1 MNRKMDDPSRS
12 SVEPAGPAWHS
23 ASIESVLSQLGSTI
37 AGISGQEAQDRLKKE
52 GRNVLPQKKRTSSWS
67 TFFRQFRSPLIY
79 ILLFAAILAF
89 AMGKRTDAAVI
100 LAVLFVNA
108 IIGAVQENRAE
119 KSMEALRRLSKMIV
133 RVLRDSTEVVIEAEE
148 LVPGDVLLLSPGDA
162 VTADARVIEASALE
176 AAEAAITGES
186 LPVSKSVESVPI
198 ETPLAERRNIVYAG
212 THISAGRGRAVVV
225 KTGPRTELGAIAK
238 LTELA
243 IQPKTTLELRLSQ
256 FGRLLVV
263 AALAVFVIV
272 IALGIMRKV
281 PFVEIFMVAISELVS
296 MVPEGLPV
304 AMTIALA
311 VGMQRM
317 ASRGTIVRRLAA
329 VEALGS
335 VNVICSDKT
344 GTLTR
349 NEMTVTALWLPG
361 RDLIAVTGVGYS
373 PEGRIQVPTATSTG
387 SDKQIDGLLEAVVLC
402 NDAEIVR
409 PSDDGIGWRALGDPT
424 EAALLTLALKG
435 GVDPHKVRDAHPRRA
450 EIPFDSASKMM
461 AVQNG
466 GLTSGRVIVKG
477 APEMVLALCHR
488 AALREGSAELKPGMR
503 EQIERAIDDMGQ
515 KALRVLAVAEND
527 RFTLLP
533 ERGFDQLS
541 GHMTFIGLVGQLD
554 PPRTEVKEAVE
565 QCKHAGI
572 RPVMI
577 TGDHKITALAIAE
590 QLAIARHGDVAL
602 DGAELERMPEQ
613 ELRATLDRIS
623 VFARVHPAQKLR
635 IIEALQSRGFVVA
648 MTGDGVNDAP
658 ALARA
663 DVGVAMGITGTE
675 VAKSASDIVISDD
688 NFATIVK
695 AVEEGRLVYAN
706 LKKVIL
712 FLFATSLDEV
722 IVLVAALLFGYPLP
736 LAAVQILWINIV
748 TEGTLTIN
756 LVMEPLEGDE
766 MQRPPIPAKE
776 PLVTWTMIK
785 RMAVMVP
792 ASVAVT
798 FGFFLWRLSSGA
810 PLALVQTE
818 TFTVLTVCQWF
829 NVLNCRSQTKSA
841 LTLGILKNVWLL
853 GGLLL
858 SNLLQFA
865 VVYLEPMNRIFHTV
879 PIPLVDFFLIGAA
892 ASMVLWTEEFRKWC
906 ARRRIVLARRT
917 PSPSRD
923 VPILP

>member
-1 MNRKMDDPSRS
+1 MNCDIEHPPRS
-12 SVEPAGPAWHS
+12 TVNAAGSAWHNIS
-23 ASIESVLSQLGSTI
+23 AETVLSQLGSAIT
-37 AGISGQEAQDRLKKE
+37 GISQIEAKERLKKG
-52 GRNVLPQKKRTSSWS
+52 GRNVLPERKKRSAWSS
-67 TFFRQFRSPLIY
+67 FFRQFQSPLIY
-79 ILLFAAILAF
+79 ILFFAAVLAF
-89 AMGKRTDAAVI
+89 AMEKRTDAAVI
-100 LAVLFVNA
+100 LAVIVVNA

-119 KSMEALRRLSKMIV
+119 KSMEALRRLSKIII
-133 RVLRDSTEVVIEAEE
+133 RAIRDSTEVAMEAEE

-162 VTADARVIEASALE
+162 VAADARVIEASSLE

-186 LPVSKSVESVPI
+186 LPVSKGAEPI
-198 ETPLAERRNIVYAG
+198 QLDTPLAERRNMVYAG
-212 THISAGRGRAVVV
+212 THISGGRGRAVVV
-225 KTGPRTELGAIAK
+225 ATAGSTELGAIAR
-238 LTELA
+238 LTESA

-256 FGRLLVV
+256 FGRYLVV

-272 IALGIMRKV
+272 IALGAIRKV
-281 PFVEIFMVAISELVS
+281 PFVEIFMVAVSELVS

-361 RDLIAVTGVGYS
+361 RDLIEVTGVGYN
-373 PEGRIQVPTATSTG
+373 PEGKIQLPATKDVA
-387 SDKQIDGLLEAVVLC
+387 SDKQVQRLLQAVVLC

-409 PSDDGIGWRALGDPT
+409 PGEDETGWRPLGDPT

-435 GVDPHKVRDAHPRRA
+435 GMEPHKVRNTHPRRA

-461 AVQNG
+461 AVQSG
-466 GLTSGRVIVKG
+466 GIASSRVILKG

-488 AALREGSAELKPGMR
+488 AGLPVGSVELNRGMR
-503 EQIERAIDDMGQ
+503 AQIEAAIEQMG
-515 KALRVLAVAEND
+515 KRALRVLAVAEND
-527 RFTLLP
+527 RFNLQP
-533 ERGFDQLS
+533 ERGFDQLR
-541 GHMTFIGLVGQLD
+541 GHMTFVGLIGQLD
-554 PPRTEVKEAVE
+554 PPRLEVKEAVQ
-565 QCKHAGI
+565 QCKRAGI

-577 TGDHKITALAIAE
+577 TGDHRITALAIAE
-590 QLAIARHGDVAL
+590 HLEMARAGDLAV
-602 DGAELERMPEQ
+602 DGAELEMMPEH
-613 ELRATLDRIS
+613 ELRTKLDRIS

-635 IIEALQSRGFVVA
+635 IIEALQARAFVVA

-663 DVGVAMGITGTE
+663 DVGVAMGRTGTE

-722 IVLVAALLFGYPLP
+722 IVLIAALLFGYPLP

-756 LVMEPLEGDE
+756 LVMEALEGDE

-776 PLVTWTMIK
+776 PLVTRTMIK

-792 ASVAVT
+792 TSVAVT
-798 FGFFLWRLSSGA
+798 FGFFLWRLSTGA

-829 NVLNCRSQTKSA
+829 NVLNCRSETKSA

-853 GGLLL
+853 GGLVL

-865 VVYLEPMNRIFHTV
+865 VVYLEPMNRIFQTV
-879 PIPLVDFFLIGAA
+879 PIPLSDFFLIGAA
-892 ASMVLWTEEFRKWC
+892 ASMVLWVEEFRKWRV
-906 ARRRIVLARRT
+906 RRRTTVVRGKG
-917 PSPSRD
+917 
-923 VPILP
+923 